1 MILEHDSS
9 SHKPIPQAPI
19 RSRNRMG
26 AIFVHTAFTKKVVT
40 NHHPLWYTKDYKLV
54 KTRFSYWGADA
65 SAVCPGFAVYYRR
78 CLTTHSI
85 TNRMPRLLAMLF
97 LLLGVFCAG
106 ALTVHADDY
115 DTTIDRLSRLQALA
129 RDFSASQSDTPDPIE
144 LTLAY
149 TRTGSYNTTI
159 WQLTAGTRDPEFE
172 SYVSSNDPDLVALQ
186 SVNTVTLPNGEKI
199 DFGHLLASMNLVYNG
214 IPITGSWGGDCQ
226 QLAQQYY
233 GQAQDAAGYAAAMR
247 ATFNMDDDGSL
258 SKFGDQDLRADMDSV
273 IVGSKVTQ
281 DTDLADALRSYYEN
295 LTEYDRAKEF
305 ISLSF
310 GTQDTSN
317 SSFADAVYRAL
328 LDDSGMQL
336 LFYMNGMW
344 SVNGWQIKEDYA
356 PAVRGAADLFA
367 EYLAGAVNHEKVKS
381 ETNDRLVAMGGQ
393 ALSDA
398 LAALGDSDAAAA
410 ALAAANELANNAQS
424 TVSSGSDA
432 ISAARENLQT
442 NFNVKVFQLIL
453 LIAAGLAAFMLVF
466 SMVMF
471 VVHRKEN

>member
-1 MILEHDSS
+1 
-9 SHKPIPQAPI
+9 
-19 RSRNRMG
+19 
-26 AIFVHTAFTKKVVT
+26 
-40 NHHPLWYTKDYKLV
+40 
-54 KTRFSYWGADA
+54 
-65 SAVCPGFAVYYRR
+65 
-78 CLTTHSI
+78 
-85 TNRMPRLLAMLF
+85 MPRLLAMLF
-97 LLLGVFCAG
+97 LLLGLFCAA
-106 ALTVHADDY
+106 ALPAHAEDDY
-115 DTTIDRLSRLQALA
+115 NTTLDRLSRLQALA
-129 RDFSASQSDTPDPIE
+129 REFSSSRDDAPDPIV
-144 LTLAY
+144 LTLSY
-149 TRTGSYNTTI
+149 TRTGDYNTTI
-159 WQLTAGTRDPEFE
+159 WQLTAGVRDTEFE
-172 SYVSSNDPDLVALQ
+172 SYVNSSDAELTSLQAL
-186 SVNTVTLPNGEKI
+186 NTVTLPTGEKI

-247 ATFNMDDDGSL
+247 ATFNIDDDGSL

-310 GTQDTSN
+310 GTQDTSS

-344 SVNGWQIKEDYA
+344 SVNGWQMKEDYA

-398 LAALGDSDAAAA
+398 LAALGDSDAASA
-410 ALAAANELANNAQS
+410 ALAAANELADNTQS
-424 TVSSGSDA
+424 AVSSGSDA
-432 ISAARENLQT
+432 ISAARDTLQT
-442 NFNVKVFQLIL
+442 KFDVKIFQLIL
-453 LIAAGLAAFMLVF
+453 LVAAAAAAFMLVF

>member
-1 MILEHDSS
+1 
-9 SHKPIPQAPI
+9 
-19 RSRNRMG
+19 
-26 AIFVHTAFTKKVVT
+26 
-40 NHHPLWYTKDYKLV
+40 
-54 KTRFSYWGADA
+54 
-65 SAVCPGFAVYYRR
+65 
-78 CLTTHSI
+78 
-85 TNRMPRLLAMLF
+85 MPRLLAMLF
-97 LLLGVFCAG
+97 LLLGLFCAA
-106 ALTVHADDY
+106 ALPAHAGDDY
-115 DTTIDRLSRLQALA
+115 NTTLDRLSRLQALA
-129 RDFSASQSDTPDPIE
+129 REFSSSRDDAPDPIV
-144 LTLAY
+144 LTLSY
-149 TRTGSYNTTI
+149 TRTGDYNTTI
-159 WQLTAGTRDPEFE
+159 WQLTAGVRDTEFE
-172 SYVSSNDPDLVALQ
+172 SYVNSSDAELASLQAL
-186 SVNTVTLPNGEKI
+186 NTVTLPTGEKI

-247 ATFNMDDDGSL
+247 ATFNIDDDGSL

-310 GTQDTSN
+310 GTQDTSS

-344 SVNGWQIKEDYA
+344 SVNGWQMKEDYA

-410 ALAAANELANNAQS
+410 ALAAANELADSTQS
-424 TVSSGSDA
+424 AVSSGSDA
-432 ISAARENLQT
+432 ISAARDTLQT
-442 NFNVKVFQLIL
+442 KFDVKIFQLIL
-453 LIAAGLAAFMLVF
+453 LVAAAAAAFMLVF
-466 SMVMF
+466 SLAMF
-471 VVHRKEN
+471 VLHRKEN

>member
-1 MILEHDSS
+1 
-9 SHKPIPQAPI
+9 
-19 RSRNRMG
+19 
-26 AIFVHTAFTKKVVT
+26 
-40 NHHPLWYTKDYKLV
+40 
-54 KTRFSYWGADA
+54 
-65 SAVCPGFAVYYRR
+65 
-78 CLTTHSI
+78 
-85 TNRMPRLLAMLF
+85 MPRLLAMLF
-97 LLLGVFCAG
+97 LLLGLFCAA
-106 ALTVHADDY
+106 ALPAHAEDDY
-115 DTTIDRLSRLQALA
+115 NTTLDRLSRLQALA
-129 RDFSASQSDTPDPIE
+129 REFSSSRDDAPDPIV
-144 LTLAY
+144 LTLSY
-149 TRTGSYNTTI
+149 TRTGDYNTTI
-159 WQLTAGTRDPEFE
+159 WQLTAGVRDTEFE
-172 SYVSSNDPDLVALQ
+172 SYVNSSDAELTSLQAL
-186 SVNTVTLPNGEKI
+186 NTVTLPTGEKI

-247 ATFNMDDDGSL
+247 ATFNIDDDGSL

-310 GTQDTSN
+310 GTQDTSS
-317 SSFADAVYRAL
+317 SSFSDAVYRAL

-344 SVNGWQIKEDYA
+344 SVNGWQMKEDYA

-398 LAALGDSDAAAA
+398 LAALGDSDAASA
-410 ALAAANELANNAQS
+410 ALAAANELADNTQS
-424 TVSSGSDA
+424 AVSSGSDA
-432 ISAARENLQT
+432 ISAARDTLQT
-442 NFNVKVFQLIL
+442 KFDVKIFQLIL
-453 LIAAGLAAFMLVF
+453 LVAAAAAAFMLVF
-466 SMVMF
+466 SLAMF
-471 VVHRKEN
+471 VLHRKES